1 MGLIASTRGLG
12 YLIIIIIIIAFG
24 SCTGNK
30 IPVQEKAEY
39 DTLAV
44 VQTMFQDST
53 IKRLLYNAD
62 SKRTYNDSVYIVR
75 SELSDSVLSAV
86 KLHEKKI
93 GFLPPDE
100 RPYTYKNIAD
110 KQILWVRIISLQAKE
125 AIGELSVN
133 GYNIIREIEMLNE
146 NGKWKIKKSTGGHF

>member
-1 MGLIASTRGLG
+1 MGLIASTRSLG
-12 YLIIIIIIIAFG
+12 FLIIIIAFG
-24 SCTGNK
+24 ACTGNK

-53 IKRLLYNAD
+53 IKRLLYSAD

-75 SELSDSVLSAV
+75 SELSDSILSAV

-93 GFLPPDE
+93 GYLPPDK
-100 RPYTYKNIAD
+100 RPYRYMNSTTR
-110 KQILWVRIISLQAKE
+110 QIMWLRIFKIDTKAASGE
-125 AIGELSVN
+125 VAIN
-133 GYNIIREIEMLNE
+133 GYNIGREIEMTYKSGE
-146 NGKWKIKKSTGGHF
+146 WKIKNVNQSHY